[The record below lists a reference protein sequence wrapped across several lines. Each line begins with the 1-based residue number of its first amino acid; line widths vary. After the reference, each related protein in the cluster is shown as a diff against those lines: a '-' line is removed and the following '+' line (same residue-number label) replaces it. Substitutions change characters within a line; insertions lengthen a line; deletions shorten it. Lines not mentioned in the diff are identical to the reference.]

1 MSANEA
7 GDGAAEAS
15 AMTNGVSANESAL
28 SPAPSPPPAPAPA
41 PAPATSS
48 PPPTAPQQQQPPTAM
63 DDGNV
68 TAQISSAAQ
77 FEGGASQNGAVKQ
90 FNEASGNNN
99 KTNYTKSNGY
109 HNSANNH
116 YNNNNSSSNHFDNTD
131 SPLKSPHQQQQ
142 RGVGRETSFHPIQQ
156 HHLRQAEDSDNE
168 DYELQGAAGGLS
180 GGPIG
185 DYWQQRNGIVG
196 APASGRQSRAL
207 SPTYIDNMSENSEQP
222 PVVPLVRSK
231 SRPELSSNA
240 HMNSAMSAASRYN
253 NLSYWKARRVVFYRN
268 GDPFFPG
275 VELRYRPGR
284 DITSLD
290 SLLDKISPKMDL
302 PRGARYVFSMDGDRK
317 YHLDELEDGA
327 SYVVS
332 SFKAF
337 KVSTKTFLCVCVCV
351 KWCFKYCFVWHMWLH
366 VDLAVFLL

>member
-7 GDGAAEAS
+7 GDGAAEPSNMA
-15 AMTNGVSANESAL
+15 NGVSANE
-28 SPAPSPPPAPAPA
+28 PAPSPSPSPAPTTSPPARAQ
-41 PAPATSS
+41 S
-48 PPPTAPQQQQPPTAM
+48 QPPTAM
-63 DDGNV
+63 DDGNA

-77 FEGGASQNGAVKQ
+77 FDGNVSAYGAVKQ
-90 FNEASGNNN
+90 FNESNNN
-99 KTNYTKSNGY
+99 NNSSNNNNNTNANYTKSNGY
-109 HNSANNH
+109 H
-116 YNNNNSSSNHFDNTD
+116 YNNNNSNSNHPHDNSGGSNRS
-131 SPLKSPHQQQQ
+131 SPLKSPRGGIGRDGSSFHTIQHHQQ
-142 RGVGRETSFHPIQQ
+142 R
-156 HHLRQAEDSDNE
+156 HHQDDSDNE
-168 DYELQGAAGGLS
+168 DYELQGAAGGIGG

-196 APASGRQSRAL
+196 GPASGRQSRAL

-222 PVVPLVRSK
+222 PVVPLIRSK

-240 HMNSAMSAASRYN
+240 QLNSAMSAASRYN

-337 KVSTKTFLCVCVCV
+337 K
-351 KWCFKYCFVWHMWLH
+351 
-366 VDLAVFLL
+366 

>member
-7 GDGAAEAS
+7 GDGAAEL
-15 AMTNGVSANESAL
+15 TNGVTAANESAAT
-28 SPAPSPPPAPAPA
+28 PAPSPAAA
-41 PAPATSS
+41 AQTSS
-48 PPPTAPQQQQPPTAM
+48 PPASAATAPQQQQQQQPDGAM
-63 DDGNV
+63 DNGNA
-68 TAQISSAAQ
+68 TAEISSAAQ
-77 FEGGASQNGAVKQ
+77 FEGGVSNSYGAVKQ
-90 FNEASGNNN
+90 FNETNSNNNGNNV
-99 KTNYTKSNGY
+99 NYTSKSNGY
-109 HNSANNH
+109 HNQHNG
-116 YNNNNSSSNHFDNTD
+116 NNNSNQFDNPGSNRS
-131 SPLKSPHQQQQ
+131 SPLKSPQQQQ
-142 RGVGRETSFHPIQQ
+142 HYRGVGRESSFQPISVQQ
-156 HHLRQAEDSDNE
+156 HHLCQTVLDDSDNE
-168 DYELQGAAGGLS
+168 DYELQGAAGGLV
-180 GGPIG
+180 G

-196 APASGRQSRAL
+196 APASGGRQSRAPPL
-207 SPTYIDNMSENSEQP
+207 SPTYVDNMSENSEQP
-222 PVVPLVRSK
+222 PMVPLVRSK

-240 HMNSAMSAASRYN
+240 QLNSAMSAASRYN

-337 KVSTKTFLCVCVCV
+337 KMQFEISSGIETSYRSPTF
-351 KWCFKYCFVWHMWLH
+351 
-366 VDLAVFLL
+366 